1 VLASAPTFDA
11 NVNHTPR
18 VMPIVCATTAGAGW
32 LASASMLGQ
41 AGLPRRRPLVVA
53 NAAPTGSSSAISIAR
68 SAC

>member
-18 VMPIVCATTAGAGW
+18 VMPIVCATTAGAGG

-41 AGLPRRRPLVVA
+41 AGRHWRCA
-53 NAAPTGSSSAISIAR
+53 SAFPDAAR
-68 SAC
+68 SS